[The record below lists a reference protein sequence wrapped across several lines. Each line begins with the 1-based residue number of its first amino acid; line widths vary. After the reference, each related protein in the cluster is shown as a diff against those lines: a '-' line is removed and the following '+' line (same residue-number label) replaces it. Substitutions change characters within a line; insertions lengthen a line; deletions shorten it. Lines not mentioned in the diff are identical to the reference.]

1 MRFLDRRDAGI
12 QLGDVLI
19 ERGISADLVVGLP
32 RGGVIVASE
41 VAQKL
46 GVPLDWI
53 AVRKIGHPDQPEAA
67 IGAVIE
73 DGAATVSERWAS
85 ELPLDWLEEE
95 TKRQSIA
102 ARTMRS
108 RLDPTGSPVNV
119 RGKTVIV
126 VDDGIATGHTMLVA
140 LAALRKQEPRRLTA
154 AVPVGHPATL
164 DRLLHEAEEVV
175 CLHSPND
182 LGAVGAYYED
192 FHQVE
197 DEEVRKSLESVR
209 SSRRA
214 P

>member
-1 MRFLDRRDAGI
+1 MRFLDRRDAGM
-12 QLGDVLI
+12 QLGNVLTG
-19 ERGISADLVVGLP
+19 RGISADLVVGLP
-32 RGGVIVASE
+32 RGGVIVASK

-46 GVPLDWI
+46 GILLDWI

-67 IGAVIE
+67 IGAVTE
-73 DGAATVSERWAS
+73 DGVATVSERWAS
-85 ELPLDWLEEE
+85 ELPLDWLEVE
-95 TKRQSIA
+95 TTRQNDL

-108 RLDPTGSPVNV
+108 RIDPNGYPLDVQ
-119 RGKTVIV
+119 GKSVIV
-126 VDDGIATGHTMLVA
+126 VDDGIATGHTMLAA
-140 LAALRKQEPRRLTA
+140 LAALRKHEPRRLTV

-192 FHQVE
+192 FRQVQ